1 MISKSGM
8 YWWDDVMHIDR
19 FEEYLETI
27 LYLIRKNQGPAKT
40 KQISE
45 ELNVSPPSVT
55 EMIKKL
61 HSSGLVEYTPY
72 QGVELTEKGI
82 DQAIK
87 IKRKHQVLE
96 TFLVDVLHFD
106 RRSAHKEACEL
117 EHAVSDAVLEKLYE
131 FLGSPE
137 YCPDGNPINLDK
149 DNINR
154 DEKFIPLDEME
165 EGSSGKI
172 ARVTLSR
179 ETKERLNSLGILTGE
194 DIKVRRKQKQGS
206 ISVIAVGSE
215 VALGRDVAKKI
226 FIVPKRKTV

>member
-1 MISKSGM
+1 
-8 YWWDDVMHIDR
+8 MHIDR

-27 LYLIRKNQGPAKT
+27 LYLIRKNRGPAKT

-61 HSSGLVEYTPY
+61 NSSGLVEYTPY
-72 QGVELTEKGI
+72 QGVELTEKGT

-96 TFLVDVLHFD
+96 TFLVDVLDFD
-106 RRSAHKEACEL
+106 RKEAHKEACEL
-117 EHAVSDAVLEKLYE
+117 EHAVSDSLLERLYE

-137 YCPDGNPINLDK
+137 YCPDGNPINIDK
-149 DNINR
+149 NNIKQ
-154 DEKFIPLDEME
+154 EGKFIPLDEME

-172 ARVTLSR
+172 SRVTLPR
-179 ETKERLNSLGILTGE
+179 ETRERLSSLGILAGE
-194 DIKVRRKQKQGS
+194 NIEVKRKQRQGC

-215 VALGRDVAKKI
+215 IALGKDVAKKI
-226 FIVPKRKTV
+226 FIEPKSENVKGT

>member
-1 MISKSGM
+1 M
-8 YWWDDVMHIDR
+8 VLMHTER

-61 HSSGLVEYTPY
+61 NSSGLVEYTPY
-72 QGVELTEKGI
+72 QGVELTEKGT
-82 DQAIK
+82 DKAVR

-96 TFLVDVLHFD
+96 TFLADVLDFD
-106 RRSAHKEACEL
+106 RKEAHKEACEL
-117 EHAVSDAVLEKLYE
+117 EHAISDAVLERLYE

-137 YCPDGNPINLDK
+137 YCPDGNPINIDK
-149 DNINR
+149 NNIR
-154 DEKFIPLDEME
+154 REEKFIPLDEME
-165 EGSSGKI
+165 EGSSGKV
-172 ARVTLSR
+172 ARVTLPR
-179 ETKERLNSLGILTGE
+179 ETKERLISLGILTGE
-194 DIKVRRKQKQGS
+194 EIEVKRKQKQGC

-215 VALGRDVAKKI
+215 IALGRDIAKKI
-226 FIVPKRKTV
+226 FITPKTKSL

>member
-1 MISKSGM
+1 
-8 YWWDDVMHIDR
+8 MHTER

-61 HSSGLVEYTPY
+61 NSSGLVEYTPY
-72 QGVELTEKGI
+72 QGVELTEKGT
-82 DQAIK
+82 DQAVR

-96 TFLVDVLHFD
+96 TFLADVLDFD
-106 RRSAHKEACEL
+106 RKEAHKEACEL
-117 EHAVSDAVLEKLYE
+117 EHAISDAVLERLYE

-137 YCPDGNPINLDK
+137 YCPDGNPINIDK
-149 DNINR
+149 NNIR
-154 DEKFIPLDEME
+154 REEKFIPLDEME
-165 EGSSGKI
+165 EGSSGKV
-172 ARVTLSR
+172 ARVTLPR
-179 ETKERLNSLGILTGE
+179 ETKERLISLGILTGE
-194 DIKVRRKQKQGS
+194 DIEVKRKQKQGC

-215 VALGRDVAKKI
+215 IALGRDIAKKI
-226 FIVPKRKTV
+226 FITPKTKSL

>member
-1 MISKSGM
+1 MILM
-8 YWWDDVMHIDR
+8 NIDR

-27 LYLIRKNQGPAKT
+27 LYLIRKNKGPAKT

-61 HSSGLVEYTPY
+61 YSSGLVEYTPY
-72 QGVELTEKGI
+72 QGVELTEKGT
-82 DQAIK
+82 DQALK

-96 TFLVDVLHFD
+96 TFLVDVLDFNRKD
-106 RRSAHKEACEL
+106 AHKEACEL
-117 EHAVSDAVLEKLYE
+117 EHAVSDAVLERLYE

-149 DNINR
+149 NNIRR

-165 EGSSGKI
+165 EGSSGKV
-172 ARVTLSR
+172 ARVTLPR
-179 ETKERLNSLGILTGE
+179 ETKERLISLGILTGE
-194 DIKVRRKQKQGS
+194 DIEVRRKQKQGC
-206 ISVIAVGSE
+206 ISVMAVGSE
-215 VALGRDVAKKI
+215 IALGRDIAKKI
-226 FIVPKRKTV
+226 FISPKSKNV

>member
-1 MISKSGM
+1 
-8 YWWDDVMHIDR
+8 MHTER

-61 HSSGLVEYTPY
+61 NSSGLVEYTPY
-72 QGVELTEKGI
+72 QGVELTEKGT
-82 DQAIK
+82 DQAVR

-96 TFLVDVLHFD
+96 TFLADVLDFD
-106 RRSAHKEACEL
+106 RKEAHKEACEL
-117 EHAVSDAVLEKLYE
+117 EHAVSDAVLERLYE

-137 YCPDGNPINLDK
+137 YCPDGNPINIDK
-149 DNINR
+149 NNISR
-154 DEKFIPLDEME
+154 EEKFIPLDEME
-165 EGSSGKI
+165 EGSSGKVT
-172 ARVTLSR
+172 RVTLPR
-179 ETKERLNSLGILTGE
+179 ETKERLTSLGILTGE
-194 DIKVRRKQKQGS
+194 DIEVKRKQKQGC

-215 VALGRDVAKKI
+215 IALGRDIAKKI
-226 FIVPKRKTV
+226 FITPKSKSL

>member
-1 MISKSGM
+1 
-8 YWWDDVMHIDR
+8 MHIDR

-27 LYLIRKNQGPAKT
+27 LYLIRKNQSPAKT

-72 QGVELTEKGI
+72 QGVELTKKGT

-96 TFLVDVLHFD
+96 TFLVDVLDFD
-106 RRSAHKEACEL
+106 RKEAHKEACEL
-117 EHAVSDAVLEKLYE
+117 EHAVSDAVLEKIYE
-131 FLGSPE
+131 FLGCPE
-137 YCPDGNPINLDK
+137 YCPDGNPINIDK
-149 DNINR
+149 NNIVQ
-154 DEKFIPLDEME
+154 EEEFVPLDEME
-165 EGSSGKI
+165 EGSSGRVV
-172 ARVTLSR
+172 RVTLPR
-179 ETKERLNSLGILTGE
+179 ETKERLISLGILAGE
-194 DIKVRRKQKQGS
+194 DIKVRRKQKQGC

-215 VALGRDVAKKI
+215 IALGKDIAKKI
-226 FIVPKRKTV
+226 FIAPKGRNV

>member
-1 MISKSGM
+1 MN
-8 YWWDDVMHIDR
+8 IDR

-27 LYLIRKNQGPAKT
+27 LYLIRKNKGPAKT

-61 HSSGLVEYTPY
+61 YSSGLVEYTPY
-72 QGVELTEKGI
+72 QGVELTEKGT

-96 TFLVDVLHFD
+96 TFLVDVLDFD
-106 RRSAHKEACEL
+106 RKEAHKEACEL
-117 EHAVSDAVLEKLYE
+117 EHAVSDAVLERLYE

-149 DNINR
+149 NNITQ

-165 EGSSGKI
+165 EGSSGKV
-172 ARVTLSR
+172 ARVTLPR
-179 ETKERLNSLGILTGE
+179 ETKERLISLGILTGE
-194 DIKVRRKQKQGS
+194 DIEVRRKQKQGC
-206 ISVIAVGSE
+206 ISVMAIGSE
-215 VALGRDVAKKI
+215 IALGRDIAKKI
-226 FIVPKRKTV
+226 FISPKSKNV

>member
-1 MISKSGM
+1 MN
-8 YWWDDVMHIDR
+8 IDR

-27 LYLIRKNQGPAKT
+27 LYLIRKNKGPAKT

-61 HSSGLVEYTPY
+61 YSSGLVEYTPY
-72 QGVELTEKGI
+72 QGVELTEKGT

-96 TFLVDVLHFD
+96 TFLVDVLDFD
-106 RRSAHKEACEL
+106 RKEAHKEACEL
-117 EHAVSDAVLEKLYE
+117 EHAVSDAVLERFYE

-149 DNINR
+149 NNITQ

-165 EGSSGKI
+165 EGSSGKV
-172 ARVTLSR
+172 ARVTLPR
-179 ETKERLNSLGILTGE
+179 ETKERLISLGILTGE
-194 DIKVRRKQKQGS
+194 DIEVRRKQKQGC
-206 ISVIAVGSE
+206 ISVMAIGSE
-215 VALGRDVAKKI
+215 IALGRDIAKKI
-226 FIVPKRKTV
+226 FISPKSKNV

>member
-1 MISKSGM
+1 MN
-8 YWWDDVMHIDR
+8 IDR

-27 LYLIRKNQGPAKT
+27 LYLIRKNKGPAKT

-61 HSSGLVEYTPY
+61 YSSGLVEYTPY
-72 QGVELTEKGI
+72 QGVELTEKGT

-96 TFLVDVLHFD
+96 TFLVDVLDFD
-106 RRSAHKEACEL
+106 RRDAHKEACEL
-117 EHAVSDAVLEKLYE
+117 EHAVSDAVLERLYE

-149 DNINR
+149 NNITQ

-165 EGSSGKI
+165 EGSSGKV
-172 ARVTLSR
+172 ARVTLPR
-179 ETKERLNSLGILTGE
+179 ETKERLISLGILTGE
-194 DIKVRRKQKQGS
+194 DIEVRRKQKQGC
-206 ISVIAVGSE
+206 ISVMAIGSE
-215 VALGRDVAKKI
+215 IALGRDIAKKI
-226 FIVPKRKTV
+226 FISPKSKNV

>member
-1 MISKSGM
+1 M
-8 YWWDDVMHIDR
+8 VLMHTDR

-61 HSSGLVEYTPY
+61 YSSGLVEYTPY
-72 QGVELTEKGI
+72 QGVELTEKGT
-82 DQAIK
+82 DQAIR

-96 TFLVDVLHFD
+96 TFLADVLDFD
-106 RRSAHKEACEL
+106 RKEAHKEACEL
-117 EHAVSDAVLEKLYE
+117 EHAVSDAVLERLYE

-137 YCPDGNPINLDK
+137 YCPDGNPINIDK
-149 DNINR
+149 NNIR
-154 DEKFIPLDEME
+154 REEKFIPLDEME
-165 EGSSGKI
+165 EGSSGKV
-172 ARVTLSR
+172 ARVTLPR
-179 ETKERLNSLGILTGE
+179 ETKERLTSLGILTGE
-194 DIKVRRKQKQGS
+194 DIEVRRKQKQGC

-215 VALGRDVAKKI
+215 IALGRDIAKKI
-226 FIVPKRKTV
+226 FITPKSKSL

>member
-1 MISKSGM
+1 
-8 YWWDDVMHIDR
+8 MHTER

-61 HSSGLVEYTPY
+61 NSSGLVEYTPY
-72 QGVELTEKGI
+72 QGVELTEKGT
-82 DQAIK
+82 DQAVR

-96 TFLVDVLHFD
+96 TFLADVLDFD
-106 RRSAHKEACEL
+106 RKEAHKEACEL
-117 EHAVSDAVLEKLYE
+117 EHAVSDAVLERLYE

-137 YCPDGNPINLDK
+137 YCPDGNPINIDK
-149 DNINR
+149 NNIR
-154 DEKFIPLDEME
+154 REEKFIPLDEME
-165 EGSSGKI
+165 EGSSGKVT
-172 ARVTLSR
+172 RVTLPR
-179 ETKERLNSLGILTGE
+179 ETKERLTSLGILTGE
-194 DIKVRRKQKQGS
+194 DIEVKRKQKQGC

-215 VALGRDVAKKI
+215 IALGRDIAKKI
-226 FIVPKRKTV
+226 FITPKTKSL

>member
-1 MISKSGM
+1 MN
-8 YWWDDVMHIDR
+8 IDR

-27 LYLIRKNQGPAKT
+27 LYLIRKNKGPAKT

-45 ELNVSPPSVT
+45 ELNVSPPSLT

-61 HSSGLVEYTPY
+61 YSSGLVEYTPY
-72 QGVELTEKGI
+72 QGVELTEKGT

-96 TFLVDVLHFD
+96 TFLVDVLDFD
-106 RRSAHKEACEL
+106 RKEAHKEACEL
-117 EHAVSDAVLEKLYE
+117 EHAVSDAVLERLYE

-149 DNINR
+149 NNITQ

-165 EGSSGKI
+165 EGSSGKV
-172 ARVTLSR
+172 ARVTLPR
-179 ETKERLNSLGILTGE
+179 ETKERLISLGILTGE
-194 DIKVRRKQKQGS
+194 DIEVRRKQKQGC
-206 ISVIAVGSE
+206 ISVMAIGSE
-215 VALGRDVAKKI
+215 IALGRDIAKKI
-226 FIVPKRKTV
+226 FISPKSKNV

>member
-1 MISKSGM
+1 MQIE
-8 YWWDDVMHIDR
+8 R

-27 LYLIRKNQGPAKT
+27 LYLIRKNQSPAKT

-72 QGVELTEKGI
+72 QGVELTEEGT

-96 TFLVDVLHFD
+96 TFLVDVLDFD
-106 RRSAHKEACEL
+106 RKEAHREACEL
-117 EHAVSDAVLEKLYE
+117 EHAVSDAVLEKIYE

-137 YCPDGNPINLDK
+137 YCPDGNPINIDK
-149 DNINR
+149 NNIKLEN
-154 DEKFIPLDEME
+154 ELIPLDEME
-165 EGSSGKI
+165 EGSSGKVV
-172 ARVTLSR
+172 RVTLPR
-179 ETKERLNSLGILTGE
+179 ETKERLTSLGILTGE
-194 DIKVRRKQKQGS
+194 NVEIRRKQKQGCIS
-206 ISVIAVGSE
+206 IMVVGSE
-215 VALGRDVAKKI
+215 IALGKDVAKKI
-226 FIVPKRKTV
+226 FIDPKSKNV

>member
-1 MISKSGM
+1 
-8 YWWDDVMHIDR
+8 MHTDR

-40 KQISE
+40 KQISD

-55 EMIKKL
+55 EMVKKL
-61 HSSGLVEYTPY
+61 NSSGLVEYTPY
-72 QGVELTEKGI
+72 QGVELTEKGT

-96 TFLVDVLHFD
+96 TFLVDVLNFD
-106 RRSAHKEACEL
+106 RKEAHKEACEL
-117 EHAVSDAVLEKLYE
+117 EHAVSDAVLERIYN
-131 FLGSPE
+131 FLGTPE

-149 DNINR
+149 NNIKQE
-154 DEKFIPLDEME
+154 EKFIPLDEME
-165 EGSSGKI
+165 EGSSGRI
-172 ARVTLSR
+172 ARVTLPR

-194 DIKVRRKQKQGS
+194 DIEVRRKQKQGC

-215 VALGRDVAKKI
+215 VALGKDIARKI
-226 FIVPKRKTV
+226 FVRPNGKSV

>member
-1 MISKSGM
+1 
-8 YWWDDVMHIDR
+8 MHTER

-61 HSSGLVEYTPY
+61 NSSGLVEYTPY
-72 QGVELTEKGI
+72 QGVELTEKGT
-82 DQAIK
+82 DQAVR

-96 TFLVDVLHFD
+96 TFLADVLDFD
-106 RRSAHKEACEL
+106 RKEAHKEACEL
-117 EHAVSDAVLEKLYE
+117 EHAISDAVLERLYE

-137 YCPDGNPINLDK
+137 YCPDGNPINIDK
-149 DNINR
+149 NNIR
-154 DEKFIPLDEME
+154 REEKFIPLDEME
-165 EGSSGKI
+165 EGSSGKV
-172 ARVTLSR
+172 ARVTLPR
-179 ETKERLNSLGILTGE
+179 ETKERLISLGILTGE
-194 DIKVRRKQKQGS
+194 EIEVKRKQKQGC

-215 VALGRDVAKKI
+215 IALGRDIAKKI
-226 FIVPKRKTV
+226 FITPKTKSL

>member
-1 MISKSGM
+1 MILM
-8 YWWDDVMHIDR
+8 NIDR

-27 LYLIRKNQGPAKT
+27 LYLIRKNKGPAKT

-61 HSSGLVEYTPY
+61 YSSGLVEYTPY
-72 QGVELTEKGI
+72 QGVELTEKGT

-96 TFLVDVLHFD
+96 TFLVDVLDFD
-106 RRSAHKEACEL
+106 RKEAHKEACEL
-117 EHAVSDAVLEKLYE
+117 EHAVSDAVLERLYE

-149 DNINR
+149 NNITQ

-165 EGSSGKI
+165 EGSSGKV
-172 ARVTLSR
+172 ARVTLPR
-179 ETKERLNSLGILTGE
+179 ETKERLISLGILTGE
-194 DIKVRRKQKQGS
+194 DIEVRRKQKQGC
-206 ISVIAVGSE
+206 ISVMAIGSE
-215 VALGRDVAKKI
+215 IALGRDIAKKI
-226 FIVPKRKTV
+226 FISPKSKNV

>member
-1 MISKSGM
+1 
-8 YWWDDVMHIDR
+8 MHIDR

-82 DQAIK
+82 DEALK

-96 TFLVDVLHFD
+96 TFLVDVLDFD
-106 RRSAHKEACEL
+106 RKEAHKEACEL
-117 EHAVSDAVLEKLYE
+117 EHAVSDAVLEKIYE

-137 YCPDGNPINLDK
+137 YCPDGNPINIDK
-149 DNINR
+149 NNIRR
-154 DEKFIPLDEME
+154 DDKLIPLDEME
-165 EGSSGKI
+165 EGNSGKV
-172 ARVTLSR
+172 ARVTLPR
-179 ETKERLNSLGILTGE
+179 ETKERLLSLGILAGE
-194 DIKVRRKQKQGS
+194 DIEVRRKQKQGC

-215 VALGRDVAKKI
+215 IALGRDIAKKI
-226 FIVPKRKTV
+226 FITPKSKSA

>member
-1 MISKSGM
+1 
-8 YWWDDVMHIDR
+8 MHIDR

-27 LYLIRKNQGPAKT
+27 LYLIRKNQAPAKT

-72 QGVELTEKGI
+72 QGVELTEKGT

-106 RRSAHKEACEL
+106 RK
-117 EHAVSDAVLEKLYE
+117 V
-131 FLGSPE
+131 
-137 YCPDGNPINLDK
+137 PIKKPVNLNMQYLMPYLK
-149 DNINR
+149 ALR
-154 DEKFIPLDEME
+154 
-165 EGSSGKI
+165 
-172 ARVTLSR
+172 
-179 ETKERLNSLGILTGE
+179 
-194 DIKVRRKQKQGS
+194 
-206 ISVIAVGSE
+206 ISWKS
-215 VALGRDVAKKI
+215 
-226 FIVPKRKTV
+226 

>member
-1 MISKSGM
+1 
-8 YWWDDVMHIDR
+8 MHIDR

-27 LYLIRKNQGPAKT
+27 LYLIRKNRGPAKT

-61 HSSGLVEYTPY
+61 YSSGLVEYTPY
-72 QGVELTEKGI
+72 QGVELTEKGT

-96 TFLVDVLHFD
+96 TFLVDVLDFD
-106 RRSAHKEACEL
+106 RKEAHKEACEL
-117 EHAVSDAVLEKLYE
+117 EHAVSDAVLERLYE
-131 FLGSPE
+131 FLGHPE
-137 YCPDGNPINLDK
+137 YCPDGNPINIDK
-149 DNINR
+149 NNIRR

-165 EGSSGKI
+165 EGSSGKV
-172 ARVTLSR
+172 ARVTLPR
-179 ETKERLNSLGILTGE
+179 ETKERLISLGILTGE
-194 DIKVRRKQKQGS
+194 DIKVRRKQKQGC

-215 VALGRDVAKKI
+215 IALGRDIAKKI
-226 FIVPKRKTV
+226 FISPKSKNV

>member
-1 MISKSGM
+1 
-8 YWWDDVMHIDR
+8 MHTER

-61 HSSGLVEYTPY
+61 NSSGLVEYTPY
-72 QGVELTEKGI
+72 QGVELTEKGT
-82 DQAIK
+82 DQAVR

-96 TFLVDVLHFD
+96 TFLADVLDFD
-106 RRSAHKEACEL
+106 RKEAHKEACEL
-117 EHAVSDAVLEKLYE
+117 EHAVSDAVLERLYE

-137 YCPDGNPINLDK
+137 YCPDGNPINIDK
-149 DNINR
+149 NNIR
-154 DEKFIPLDEME
+154 REEKFIPLDEME
-165 EGSSGKI
+165 EGSSGKV
-172 ARVTLSR
+172 ARVTLPR
-179 ETKERLNSLGILTGE
+179 ETKERLTSLGILTGE
-194 DIKVRRKQKQGS
+194 DIEVKRKQKQGC

-215 VALGRDVAKKI
+215 IALGRDIAKKI
-226 FIVPKRKTV
+226 FITPKSKSL